1 MSDPSV
7 AIILHQALYITARLA
22 LPPLLASLVTGLVV
36 SIVQAVTQINE
47 PSLVFLPKVAAIAG
61 VLIVTGGYS
70 VAILTDF
77 SHSVFSAIVHVG

>member
-1 MSDPSV
+1 MADPSI

-22 LPPLLASLVTGLVV
+22 FPPLLASLVTGFVI

-47 PSLVFLPKVAAIAG
+47 PSLIFLPKVAAVGA
-61 VLIVTGGYS
+61 VLLMTGGYS

-77 SHSVFSAIVHVG
+77 ARSVFSAIVHVG